1 MKQRDARATSWK
13 AAGLFVLAGSAWVLT
28 TDLLLYH
35 FVHDHVRIARF
46 ETAKGW
52 AFIGLGAL
60 LIYLVILRTT
70 TGLVRAQALNA
81 AVVESIGDGILLL
94 GQERNILYANAAATG
109 MLRCESP
116 DGLVGMDAQEFSR
129 RFRVSYPS
137 GALVPPDEY
146 ASQRAFD
153 TGGTLQY
160 EAVLHP
166 PGSSELV
173 LSVIAAPVRVEADDP
188 PGMVVSVMH
197 DITVPVQLDRLR
209 DQFFAAAAH
218 TLKTPIAVIKSNT
231 QLLARKADAPLGRA
245 LAGIERQCDRIDRLV
260 QNLLVLSRARSRT
273 LQLHQHDI
281 ELRPLVEELARDI
294 GTPWHRHQVAVELEG
309 APRVFADEERLT
321 MAILNLAEE
330 AARTSV
336 AGSLLTLVLRQ
347 PKDAAEVGVRY
358 QPLPPEEREQ
368 RRTWEDEFGDYDEI
382 GITRFA
388 TTLVAEAHGGSI
400 QETNGDD
407 DATVVIRLPL
417 GVAA

>member
-13 AAGLFVLAGSAWVLT
+13 AAVLFVLGGSAWVLMS
-28 TDLLLYH
+28 DLVLYR
-35 FVHDHVRIARF
+35 FVHDPVKLARL

-52 AFIGLGAL
+52 AFVALGAL
-60 LIYLVILRTT
+60 LMYGVILRTT
-70 TGLVRAQALNA
+70 SRLVRAQALNA
-81 AVVESIGDGILLL
+81 AIVDSIGDGILLL
-94 GQERNILYANAAATG
+94 GEERNIIYANAAAAQMLHSEHPEGLLG
-109 MLRCESP
+109 MGAP
-116 DGLVGMDAQEFSR
+116 EFSR
-129 RFRVSYPS
+129 RFRVTYPS
-137 GALVPPDEY
+137 GALVPPEDY

-153 TGGTLQY
+153 TGATLEY
-160 EAVLHP
+160 RAVLHP
-166 PGSSELV
+166 PGASEV
-173 LSVIAAPVRVEADDP
+173 VISVVAAPVRVEADDP

-231 QLLARKADAPLGRA
+231 QVLARNADAPLGRA

-273 LQLHQHDI
+273 LQLHPHDI
-281 ELRPLVEELARDI
+281 ELRPLVEEVARDI
-294 GTPWHRHQVAVELEG
+294 GTPWRRREVALDLEG
-309 APRVFADEERLT
+309 EPRVFADGERLS
-321 MAILNLAEE
+321 MAIRNLAEE

-336 AGSLLTLVLRQ
+336 AGSPLTLLLRQ

-358 QPLPPEEREQ
+358 QPLPPEQ
-368 RRTWEDEFGDYDEI
+368 RLQGQGQFGDYDEI
-382 GITRFA
+382 GISRFA
-388 TTLVAEAHGGSI
+388 TALVAEAHGGSVR
-400 QETNGDD
+400 ETSGRD